1 MFKFINNQWG
11 LYMEKDGLIE
21 INISRFIFTI
31 EVKRD
36 IDKEYLLNAMNYS
49 KIDEQGDLV
58 RYQKDI
64 SYRTDLDKEKVR
76 KTAREKLQ
84 TFLDNFIN
92 GYQVIDVELK
102 EPPYLSN
109 IRIQQDLLKVNSFA
123 YLDTLHE
130 PNKIGK

>member
-1 MFKFINNQWG
+1 MG
-11 LYMEKDGLIE
+11 LYMENDELIE

-31 EVKRD
+31 EVKRN
-36 IDKEYLLNAMNYS
+36 IDKEYLLNAMGYS

-64 SYRTDLDKEKVR
+64 SYRADLDKEKVR
-76 KTAREKLQ
+76 ETAREKLQ
-84 TFLDNFIN
+84 AILDKYAN
-92 GYQVIDVELK
+92 GYQVIGIEL
-102 EPPYLSN
+102 EESSLN

-130 PNKIGK
+130 PNKIGE